1 VTWAGNTIVLQ
12 GNGDSAIL
20 TQPVTTQTTTA
31 TVTLPAGTWIQVKP
45 AADAGFSVVAKGTTG
60 SATVPAPIDQAPI
73 FVKAGSILP
82 MGPVVQ
88 WVDEQP
94 ADPLTLDVYPAVPAA
109 ATSYTLYE
117 DDGVSLGYMG
127 GAFATTKLTAD
138 DTGGKT
144 VVTIGAQQN
153 MVDFAGRLCSRTY
166 VLKLNQQA
174 SAPSGVTRD
183 GNSVTMS
190 SASAFVADSWY
201 FDAASSTTWV
211 MFQLD
216 SSQTTT
222 VTVQ

>member
-1 VTWAGNTIVLQ
+1 
-12 GNGDSAIL
+12 
-20 TQPVTTQTTTA
+20 
-31 TVTLPAGTWIQVKP
+31 
-45 AADAGFSVVAKGTTG
+45 VAKGTTG

-82 MGPVVQ
+82 MGPIVQ

-144 VVTIGAQQN
+144 VVTIGAQQST
-153 MVDFAGRLCSRTY
+153 VDFAGRLCSRTY
-166 VLKLNQQA
+166 VLKLNQQT
-174 SAPSGVTRD
+174 SAPAGVTRD
-183 GNSVTMS
+183 GSALAMS
-190 SASAFVADSWY
+190 SASALVADSWY
-201 FDAASSTTWV
+201 YDASTSTTWV
-211 MFQLD
+211 MFRLD
-216 SSQTTT
+216 SSKTTT
-222 VTVQ
+222 VTAQ

>member
-1 VTWAGNTIVLQ
+1 M
-12 GNGDSAIL
+12 
-20 TQPVTTQTTTA
+20 
-31 TVTLPAGTWIQVKP
+31 
-45 AADAGFSVVAKGTTG
+45 
-60 SATVPAPIDQAPI
+60 
-73 FVKAGSILP
+73 KAGSILP
-82 MGPVVQ
+82 MGPIVQ

-127 GAFATTKLTAD
+127 GAFATTKFTAD

-144 VVTIGAQQN
+144 VVTVGAQQN

-166 VLKLNQQA
+166 ILKLNQQA
-174 SAPSGVTRD
+174 TAPSGVTRD
-183 GNSVTMS
+183 GKTLTMS
-190 SASAFVADSWY
+190 SAGAFVADSWY

-216 SSQTTT
+216 SSQTST